1 MLEVNKE
8 KLKSILIEVFN
19 IEDNENINS
28 LEDFKLIEDNLHWDS
43 LAVISLIAALESEY
57 EIVLEAADYEKIDSL
72 DSINNILE
80 KHQI

>member
-8 KLKSILIEVFN
+8 KLISILIEVFN
-19 IEDNENINS
+19 LEDNENMNS

-72 DSINNILE
+72 ESINNILE
-80 KHQI
+80 KHKI

>member
-8 KLKSILIEVFN
+8 KLISILIEVFN
-19 IEDNENINS
+19 LEDNENMNS

-43 LAVISLIAALESEY
+43 LAIISLIAALESEY

-72 DSINNILE
+72 ESINNILE
-80 KHQI
+80 KNKI

>member
-8 KLKSILIEVFN
+8 KLISILIEVFN
-19 IEDNENINS
+19 LEDNENMNS

-72 DSINNILE
+72 DSINNIL
-80 KHQI
+80 KKYKI

>member
-8 KLKSILIEVFN
+8 KLISILIEVFSL
-19 IEDNENINS
+19 EDNENMNS

-43 LAVISLIAALESEY
+43 LAIISLIAALESEY

-72 DSINNILE
+72 ESINNILE
-80 KHQI
+80 KHKI

>member
-8 KLKSILIEVFN
+8 KLISILIEVFN
-19 IEDNENINS
+19 LEDNENMNS

-43 LAVISLIAALESEY
+43 LAIISLIAALESEY

-72 DSINNILE
+72 ESINNILE
-80 KHQI
+80 KHKI

>member
-8 KLKSILIEVFN
+8 KLISILIEVFN
-19 IEDNENINS
+19 LEDNENMNS

-43 LAVISLIAALESEY
+43 LAIISLIAALESEY

-72 DSINNILE
+72 DSINNIL
-80 KHQI
+80 KKYKI